1 MQTVN
6 VLSTSGASASA
17 SARKPRSRQ
26 QYTLA
31 EKLTIIRESQ
41 QPGVSQAHV
50 SRKYNLGK
58 NVLWSWRKALS
69 GFSLDGMGRPQEAGD
84 EEVMNL
90 REKIAELERLLG
102 QKSFEIEL
110 LKNRLQGR

>member
-58 NVLWSWRKALS
+58 NVLWSWRRALS
-69 GFSLDGMGRPQEAGD
+69 GFSLDAAGFPSSTG
-84 EEVMNL
+84 EEELVNL
-90 REKIAELERLLG
+90 RVKIAELERLLG

-110 LKNRLQGR
+110 LRNRLEGR

>member
-1 MQTVN
+1 MHAAN
-6 VLSTSGASASA
+6 VHPISAPSASPA
-17 SARKPRSRQ
+17 ARKPRSRQ

-41 QPGVSQAHV
+41 RPGVTQAYV

-58 NVLWSWRKALS
+58 NVLWSWRKALA
-69 GFSLDGMGRPQEAGD
+69 GFALDDIGGGRETGD
-84 EEVMNL
+84 EELINL
-90 REKIAELERLLG
+90 RGRIAELERLLG

-110 LKNRLQGR
+110 LRNRLQGR